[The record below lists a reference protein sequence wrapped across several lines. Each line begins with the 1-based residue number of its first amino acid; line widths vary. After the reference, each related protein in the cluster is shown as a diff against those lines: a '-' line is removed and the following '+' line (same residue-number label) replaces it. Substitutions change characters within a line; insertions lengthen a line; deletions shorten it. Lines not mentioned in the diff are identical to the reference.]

1 MIMSNFVTF
10 EGVVFKNFGGIFM
23 DTNFNKK
30 NFIENFK
37 TSCNRIQIKKFAKG
51 ETVTT
56 YIEKRNQI
64 CIVISGEIDLIRYD
78 VNGNKTIIGH
88 FVDNDILGEVFYPA
102 NTNNELFAIAHKNSE
117 VLFYNYDFL
126 STKCRRNCEFHKEL
140 VHNLSQLFLDQIV
153 SLNLRIELLTK
164 KNTRSKILS
173 YFGILS
179 KGSLRRTFTLPYSY
193 TDLAD
198 FLSVDRSAM
207 MRELKLL
214 IDDGFIKKH
223 GNKITLL
230 Y

>member
-1 MIMSNFVTF
+1 
-10 EGVVFKNFGGIFM
+10 M
-23 DTNFNKK
+23 DTNFDKK
-30 NFIENFK
+30 IFIENFK
-37 TSCNRIQIKKFAKG
+37 HSCNRVKIKKFIKG

-64 CIVISGEIDLIRYD
+64 CIVLSGEVDLLRYD
-78 VNGNKTIIGH
+78 LNGNKTIIGH
-88 FVDNDILGEVFYPA
+88 FVENDIFGEVFYPA
-102 NTNNELFAIAHKNSE
+102 NTNNELFVMARKNSE
-117 VLFYNYDFL
+117 ILFFTYDSL
-126 STKCRRNCEFHKEL
+126 SNKCRRNCDFHKTL
-140 VHNLSQLFLDQIV
+140 ISSLSELFLDQIV

-164 KNTRSKILS
+164 RSIRGKILS
-173 YFGILS
+173 YFEILS
-179 KGSLRRTFTLPYSY
+179 KGSLRKSFTLPYSY

-214 IDDGFIKKH
+214 IDEGFINKN

>member
-1 MIMSNFVTF
+1 MSNFVTY
-10 EGVVFKNFGGIFM
+10 ERVVFENLGGFFM
-23 DTNFNKK
+23 DTNFDKK

-37 TSCNRIQIKKFAKG
+37 NNCSKVQVKKFNKG

-56 YIEKRNQI
+56 YIEKRSQI
-64 CIVISGEIDLIRYD
+64 CIVISGEVDLIRYD

-88 FVDNDILGEVFYPA
+88 FVNNDIFGEVFYPA

-117 VLFYNYDFL
+117 VLFYTYDSL
-126 STKCRRNCEFHKEL
+126 SNKCKRTCEFHKEL
-140 VHNLSQLFLDQIV
+140 TNCLGQLFLDKIV
-153 SLNLRIELLTK
+153 ELNLRIELLTTK
-164 KNTRSKILS
+164 STREKILS
-173 YFGILS
+173 YFRMLS
-179 KGSLRRTFTLPYSY
+179 KGSLRLTFTLPYSY

-214 IDDGFIKKH
+214 IDEGFIKKN
-223 GNKITLL
+223 GAKITLL

>member
-1 MIMSNFVTF
+1 
-10 EGVVFKNFGGIFM
+10 M
-23 DTNFNKK
+23 DTNFDKK

-37 TSCNRIQIKKFAKG
+37 NNCNKIQIKKFVKG

-64 CIVISGEIDLIRYD
+64 CIVLSGEVDLIRYD
-78 VNGNKTIIGH
+78 FNGNKAIIGH
-88 FVDNDILGEVFYPA
+88 FIDNDIFGEVFYPT
-102 NTNNELFAIAHKNSE
+102 NTNNELFAVARKNSE
-117 VLFYNYDFL
+117 VLFYTYDSL
-126 STKCRRNCEFHKEL
+126 STKCKKNCEFHKKL
-140 VHNLSQLFLDQIV
+140 TNSLSELFLDKIIE
-153 SLNLRIELLTK
+153 LNLRIEVLTK
-164 KNTRSKILS
+164 KNTRGKILS
-173 YFGILS
+173 YFETLS
-179 KGSLRRTFTLPYSY
+179 KGSFRHTFILPYSY

-214 IDDGFIKKH
+214 IDEGFIKKN

>member
-1 MIMSNFVTF
+1 
-10 EGVVFKNFGGIFM
+10 M
-23 DTNFNKK
+23 DTNFDKK

-37 TSCNRIQIKKFAKG
+37 NKCDRVQVKKFIKG

-64 CIVISGEIDLIRYD
+64 CIVLSGEVDLIRYD
-78 VNGNKTIIGH
+78 FNGNKTIIGH
-88 FVDNDILGEVFYPA
+88 FVDDDVFGEVFYPA
-102 NTNNELFAIAHKNSE
+102 NTNNELFAVARKNSE
-117 VLFYNYDFL
+117 VLFFTYDSL
-126 STKCRRNCEFHKEL
+126 SNKCKRNCDFHKEL
-140 VHNLSQLFLDQIV
+140 TNSLSELFLDKIV
-153 SLNLRIELLTK
+153 ELNLRIELLTK
-164 KNTRSKILS
+164 RSTRSKILS
-173 YFGILS
+173 YFEILS
-179 KGSLRRTFTLPYSY
+179 KGTLRRTFALPYSY

-214 IDDGFIKKH
+214 IDEGFIKKN

>member
-1 MIMSNFVTF
+1 
-10 EGVVFKNFGGIFM
+10 M
-23 DTNFNKK
+23 DTNFDKK

-37 TSCNRIQIKKFAKG
+37 HSCNRVQIKNFIKG

-64 CIVISGEIDLIRYD
+64 CIVLKGEVDLIRYD
-78 VNGNKTIIGH
+78 FNGNKTIIGH
-88 FVDNDILGEVFYPA
+88 YVDDDIFGEVFYPA
-102 NTNNELFAIAHKNSE
+102 NTNNELFAVARKNSE
-117 VLFYNYDFL
+117 ILFFTYDTLF
-126 STKCRRNCEFHKEL
+126 TKCRRNCDFHKEL
-140 VHNLSQLFLDQIV
+140 TSSLSELFLDTIV
-153 SLNLRIELLTK
+153 ELNLRIELLTK
-164 KNTRSKILS
+164 RTTRSKILS
-173 YFGILS
+173 YFEILS

-214 IDDGFIKKH
+214 IDEGFIKKH
-223 GNKITLL
+223 GSKITLL

>member
-1 MIMSNFVTF
+1 
-10 EGVVFKNFGGIFM
+10 M
-23 DTNFNKK
+23 DTNFDKK

-37 TSCNRIQIKKFAKG
+37 NNCNKIQIKKFLKG

-64 CIVISGEIDLIRYD
+64 CIVLSGEIDLIRYD
-78 VNGNKTIIGH
+78 FNGNKTIIGH
-88 FVDNDILGEVFYPA
+88 LVNYDIFGEVLYPA

-117 VLFYNYDFL
+117 VLFYTYDSL
-126 STKCRRNCEFHKEL
+126 STKCKKNCEFHKKL
-140 VHNLSQLFLDQIV
+140 TNNLSELFLDKIIE
-153 SLNLRIELLTK
+153 LNLRIEILTK

-173 YFGILS
+173 YFETLS
-179 KGSLRRTFTLPYSY
+179 KGSLRHTFILPYSY

-214 IDDGFIKKH
+214 IDEGFIKKS

>member
-1 MIMSNFVTF
+1 MSNFAAF
-10 EGVVFKNFGGIFM
+10 ARLDFRKNGGNFM
-23 DTNFNKK
+23 DTNFDKK
-30 NFIENFK
+30 IFIENFK
-37 TSCNRIQIKKFAKG
+37 HSCNRVKIKKFIKG

-64 CIVISGEIDLIRYD
+64 CIVLSGEVDLLRYD
-78 VNGNKTIIGH
+78 LNGNKTIIGH
-88 FVDNDILGEVFYPA
+88 FVENDIFGEVFYPA
-102 NTNNELFAIAHKNSE
+102 NTNNELFVMARKNSE
-117 VLFYNYDFL
+117 ILFFTYDSL
-126 STKCRRNCEFHKEL
+126 SNKCRRNCDFHKTL
-140 VHNLSQLFLDQIV
+140 ISSLSELFLDQIV

-164 KNTRSKILS
+164 RSIRGKILS
-173 YFGILS
+173 YFEILS
-179 KGSLRRTFTLPYSY
+179 KGSLRKSFTLPYSY

-214 IDDGFIKKH
+214 IDEGFINKN